1 MVKLR
6 KYLLMVGMLLPL
18 FVGSLYIIPSEE
30 AEAAPVQGTNKS
42 KWYSSSGDTQRQ
54 TLSFDLPP
62 DFRAFGGLTIDSGRI
77 ESYNIDYLNRKL
89 NVVVDGT
96 NNTTPVYRYTNPSS
110 IISDS
115 WTCSGMWCQGDEY
128 YEFRKSTLN
137 GAVVEY
143 AEKKVQFRGGV
154 WGYDLRPWDEIP
166 WHQAFNTTDPY
177 SDWYAFHI
185 STIPSG
191 SGESVVYQFRYY
203 TGKEVA
209 SLKYNYSL
217 NFHYVSDLHKWG
229 KYNVA
234 KGTQKGIVQH
244 ISNRDGTYY
253 GSYRKVSNSYVIDP
267 VTGIPSLPEP
277 TTWSYGTE
285 PSKTEY
291 FVEGNK
297 LKSRYYDGYYT
308 WWYDHVIGD
317 LQVDVRGTKIGTVTH
332 GNRYEYPDN
341 GKSHKDNYWYVYE
354 GQDGILLSDMNSGNR
369 TVNKKKGQ
377 NTFTLTGNV
386 MNFTGSDVTISAQL
400 GGVVKTTTIS
410 NPSSKKPWS
419 LTWSEKELPAGNHGI
434 NIYAK
439 DSGYDFGYTY
449 SGVINVDKRDL
460 YVWEKWTIKQV
471 QGYKEVGMNIISQD
485 PAVKP
490 AAYQYLDVN
499 ATTGA
504 ASVRGERVDFS
515 YAPCFTTSNLWCSG
529 SRGGYYVENGKPYY
543 LELWGTVENGFFR
556 QGWALYTVNIARS
569 PNAPWVSGKDQLVD
583 ANVIEFQG
591 TYPDDG
597 PHSDGYWY
605 VLKGKYVEEPE
616 LSLDVQPKIYVSEV
630 AGRRTFSISGNVLD
644 AGSNPIT
651 VGATLG
657 SKEKYVVVT
666 GTSSGNPKSF
676 SLTWDVVADAI
687 PEGTYTNIKVTASNG
702 IGAREATSG
711 LIVVVDKTKPSA
723 SNVYLRS
730 NNVDPKYAKA
740 GDQITLQLTSSEQ
753 LIKAPST
760 KIHGVNASLSGQ
772 NGNSYSF
779 NKTMSQTE
787 LAGVLSFEAEL
798 EDLAGNK
805 TKVTQTTDGQLV
817 EFYPLPP
824 VLQTV
829 SINSSGVDPR
839 YAKVGDTVTVEG
851 QMNQKVKNLPT
862 VRVANKLV
870 PVQKVG
876 EYGFKGQL
884 VMSEQDTEGRVSF
897 VVDNLVD
904 SAGNIGR
911 VTSDNTDGKPVTF
924 DKTPPTFSLVS
935 IQREGQVVRLD
946 MVSNEKLKSV
956 PQVTIAGNPVS
967 AVSGGISTSFIAEY
981 TLTGNEDL
989 GEIPFTINNFVDL
1002 ANNPGSIVTTTTDG
1016 SKVVVDLKG
1025 ESLSY
1030 VRIFSNGP
1038 DSSVASE
1045 GNLVTVEFESAR
1057 PLSSDIGLEI
1067 AGTPVSVENVSGNK
1081 WKGSK
1086 TMWSGDKTGEIE
1098 FKLTD
1103 LKYTEGTELSNI
1115 YKTTDGSKVVF
1126 NKVNPSLD
1134 SVVIWSGNN
1143 NPEYAK
1149 VGDEIVVEI
1158 VSNKPLADPP
1168 LVTIAGEV
1176 AQPDESGNKF
1186 GITVTESTTEGEVIF
1201 GIGNVSDIGNN
1212 LGDFV
1217 DSTTDGSKV
1226 IVDTTP
1232 PKIENVLIGG
1242 GKREGDTITLTFD
1255 SDEALKHEPSVSIGG
1270 TTVSV
1275 TKVGNNKYKAEKTVT
1290 SDMTGKLVFY
1300 ISDIEDLAGNLG
1312 SPVSDVSNGDNP
1324 SVESGGAIMINLY
1337 GVEDGG
1343 SYSKVAT
1350 PTFSASSSLSQDV
1363 KVSATLDG
1371 SEWKSGRPIKSSGDH
1386 TLRITAEDQQGN
1398 REVLSVTFRIT
1409 N

>member
-6 KYLLMVGMLLPL
+6 KYLLMIGMLLPL
-18 FVGSLYIIPSEE
+18 LVGSLYIIPSEE
-30 AEAAPVQGTNKS
+30 AGAAPVQGTNKS
-42 KWYSSSGDTQRQ
+42 KWYSNSGDTQRQ
-54 TLSFDLPP
+54 TLSFDLPA
-62 DFRAFGGLTIDSGRI
+62 DFRAFGGLTIDSGTI

-96 NNTTPVYRYTNPSS
+96 KNTTPTYRYTNPSS
-110 IISDS
+110 IVTGS
-115 WTCSGMWCQGDEY
+115 WTCSGMWCQGDEIY
-128 YEFRKSTLN
+128 DFRKSTVY
-137 GAVVEY
+137 GTIEY
-143 AEKKVQFRGGV
+143 AEKKVQFRGGT
-154 WGYDLRPWDEIP
+154 WGYQLQPWDELS
-166 WHQAFNTTDPY
+166 WHQATNTTDPY
-177 SDWYAFHI
+177 SDWYAFYMGPV
-185 STIPSG
+185 PSG
-191 SGESVVYQFRYY
+191 SGESIHWQFRYY

-209 SLKYNYSL
+209 SLKYNYNL
-217 NFHYVSDLHKWG
+217 NFHYVSDLHTWG

-234 KGTQKGIVQH
+234 KGTQKGITQLQ
-244 ISNRDGTYY
+244 SYRDRAYY
-253 GSYRKVSNSYVIDP
+253 GRYMKISNSYVIDP
-267 VTGIPSLPEP
+267 VTGVPSLPEP
-277 TTWSYGTE
+277 TTYSYGTE
-285 PSKTEY
+285 QGKTEY

-297 LKSRYYDGYYT
+297 LRSRYYDGYYT

-317 LQVDVRGTKIGTVTH
+317 VQVDVRGTKVGSVTH

-341 GKSHKDNYWYVYE
+341 GKSNKDNYWYVYE
-354 GQDGILLSDMNSGNR
+354 GQDGILLSDINSGNR

-460 YVWEKWTIKQV
+460 YVWEKWTVGRI
-471 QGYKEVGMNIISQD
+471 QGYKEVGMNIISQNPSPI
-485 PAVKP
+485 PAV
-490 AAYQYLDVN
+490 YYYLDVN
-499 ATTGA
+499 ASTGA
-504 ASVRGERVDFS
+504 PSVRGDRVDFS
-515 YAPCFTTSNLWCSG
+515 YPPCFSTSNLWCSG
-529 SRGGYYVENGKPYY
+529 SRGGYYVKDGRAYY
-543 LELWGTVENGFFR
+543 IEQWGSVENGFFR
-556 QGWALYTVNIARS
+556 QGWAEYSVSIARS
-569 PNAPWVSGKDQLVD
+569 PNAPTVSGKDQLVD
-583 ANVIEFQG
+583 PNVIEFQG

-597 PHSDGYWY
+597 IHTDGYWY

-616 LSLDVQPKIYVSEV
+616 LSLDIQPRIYVSEV
-630 AGRRTFSISGNVLD
+630 AGRRTFSLTGNVLD
-644 AGSNPIT
+644 VGSNPVTVKAT
-651 VGATLG
+651 VGG
-657 SKEKYVVVT
+657 REKSVVVT
-666 GTSSGNPKSF
+666 GTSSGNPKNF
-676 SLTWDVVADAI
+676 SLNWDVVTDSI
-687 PEGTYTNIKVTASNG
+687 PEGTYTNIKVEASNG
-702 IGAREATSG
+702 IGNREGTSG
-711 LIVVVDKTKPSA
+711 LVVVVDKTKPTA
-723 SNVYLRS
+723 SNVYLNS
-730 NNVDPKYAKA
+730 NNVDPRYAKA
-740 GDQITLQLTSSEQ
+740 GDQITLQLTSSET
-753 LIKAPST
+753 LVGTPVTVINGIST
-760 KIHGVNASLSGQ
+760 PMSGK
-772 NGNSYSF
+772 NGNGYSF
-779 NKTMSQTE
+779 SRILSSSE
-787 LAGVLSFEAEL
+787 AAGVLRFEAEL

-805 TKVTQTTDGQLV
+805 TKVTQTTDGQSV

-829 SINSSGVDPR
+829 SIKSSGVDPR
-839 YAKVGDTVTVEG
+839 YAKVGDTIVVEG
-851 QMNQKVKNLPT
+851 QMNQKVKTLPT
-862 VRVANKLV
+862 VRIANKVV

-876 EYGFKGQL
+876 EFGFRGQL

-935 IQREGQVVRLD
+935 IQREGQTVRLD

-956 PQVTIAGNPVS
+956 PQVTIAGSPVT
-967 AVSGGISTSFIAEY
+967 AVSGGTSTSFIAEY

-989 GEIPFTINNFVDL
+989 GEIPFAINNFVDL
-1002 ANNPGSIVTTTTDG
+1002 ANNPGSVVTTTTDG
-1016 SKVVVDLKG
+1016 SRVVVDLKG

-1086 TMWSGDKTGEIE
+1086 TMWSGDRAGEIE

-1103 LKYTEGTELSNI
+1103 LKYTEGTELGDIN
-1115 YKTTDGSKVVF
+1115 KTTDGSRVVF

-1176 AQPDESGNKF
+1176 AQPDESGTKF

-1242 GKREGDTITLTFD
+1242 GKREGDTISLTFD
-1255 SDEALKHEPSVSIGG
+1255 SDEALKHDPSVSIGG

-1275 TKVGNNKYKAEKTVT
+1275 TKVGSNKYKAEKLVT
-1290 SDMTGKLVFY
+1290 SDMTGKLTFY

-1324 SVESGGAIMINLY
+1324 SVESGGTIMINLY

-1350 PTFSASSSLSQDV
+1350 PTFSASSSLSLDV

-1371 SEWKSGRPIKSSGDH
+1371 SEWKSGRPVKSSGDH
-1386 TLRITAEDQQGN
+1386 TLRITAEDQEGN
-1398 REVLSVTFRIT
+1398 KEVLSVTFRIT